1 MKTQAFHANP
11 ISGSM
16 LPKGQNVTPK
26 TFTSRLESRSDFGAK
41 EVVTRN
47 EKIEYTIMNIYD
59 RRADEENLK
68 KNQRQLNEILTRT
81 LYEAQKNLS
90 DLSSLTKKKLGPK
103 ALLYQQ
109 QSLDDNDPLSALGEV
124 GNFETP
130 TEDETAKLQNL
141 TGVNNSNEKVDEAG
155 MGSFLKKA
163 TNNKLN
169 SLTENLMLNQLIEL
183 VDMKKREK
191 QQMGIFDN
199 SLREIFLRTRS
210 LIENLWDEMNI
221 EDSERRE
228 FSKRHFY
235 PETLI
240 NYVNIFREI
249 TRLTGVRSIQHSVLT
264 SLEQREVYIKRLK
277 EIAMHFNGYRP
288 GSSSLMSKLQD
299 PMVKNE
305 IPTIV
310 ANLRD
315 VTIELVESIILWRS
329 QLTKKTVFLYNGE
342 NYMLKMRNDTDFLK
356 LTELAPLFEVVGI
369 SVYSNPLLL
378 PDDIRQNSQLSFNDY
393 VNDIMNEKGERK
405 QKTHSAVSL
414 VQHYQSKR
422 DNDKKHTIRFSE
434 DSALQ
439 NIPRVLK
446 MNLSFAYMERLREA
460 DRLIFLEEMYVK
472 YLEDRALRD
481 QAATKIQ
488 SQWRSFLARRYMKRL
503 RMETKKAAEFSNSG
517 TAQSGPKK
525 LLTHSDSTLMAMTK
539 EVESL
544 TSKDLKVEL
553 EKNRKADVFLDSLNI
568 SGRYATS
575 IFDFE

>member
-1 MKTQAFHANP
+1 M
-11 ISGSM
+11 
-16 LPKGQNVTPK
+16 KGQHVNANTVSGNRHDIQK
-26 TFTSRLESRSDFGAK
+26 SFSSKLESRADFGAK

-47 EKIEYTIMNIYD
+47 EKIEYTIMNIHD

-68 KNQRQLNEILTRT
+68 KSQRQLNEILTRT
-81 LYEAQKNLS
+81 LYEAQRNLS
-90 DLSSLTKKKLGPK
+90 DLSNLTKKKLGPK

-109 QSLDDNDPLSALGEV
+109 QTLDDNDPLSAFGEV
-124 GNFETP
+124 GNFETS
-130 TEDETAKLQNL
+130 TEDDAGKNQHLNGSHNSL
-141 TGVNNSNEKVDEAG
+141 HSNEKVDENG
-155 MGSFLKKA
+155 MAFLKKT

-240 NYVNIFREI
+240 NYVIIFKEI

-299 PMVKNE
+299 PMIKNE

-315 VTIELVESIILWRS
+315 VTIGLVESIILWRS

-356 LTELAPLFEVVGI
+356 LTELAPLFEIVGI
-369 SVYSNPLLL
+369 SLYSNPLLL
-378 PDDIRQNSQLSFNDY
+378 PDDIRHNSQISFNDY

-405 QKTHSAVSL
+405 QKMHSAVSL

-422 DNDKKHTIRFSE
+422 ENDKKHTIRFSE
-434 DSALQ
+434 DSTLQ

-525 LLTHSDSTLMAMTK
+525 HMTHSVNTLKAMSK

-544 TSKDLKVEL
+544 TSKDLKDEL
-553 EKNRKADVFLDSLNI
+553 EKNRKADIFLDSLNI
-568 SGRYATS
+568 SGRYSTS
-575 IFDFE
+575 IFDYE